1 MENGDRRVP
10 GKLARRAAHL
20 YGLSLIVLPV
30 ETDWS
35 EPPQCEGKDVAA
47 CLAGL
52 GYPGLAY
59 LRPAKKKNPAEVL
72 FAALNCD
79 ELESRLT
86 EALPWVVLEYPDLD
100 WNWLVTAAK
109 THNLQNRLGFVTSV
123 SRRLAEVDVLSI
135 VLASQRAFI
144 LELAGRGS
152 PLHKKYRLHIECVTV
167 AAIPEDYEQR
177 LTEMF
182 PGSFSY
188 LRLLALDPYD
198 VALSKLERNSQRDRD
213 DVKFLAEKVPFDLE
227 VQRYEKELRPN
238 LGNPKREDLTI
249 QLWIDAITEQ
259 RGRQQV

>member
-1 MENGDRRVP
+1 MPHKAIPEPWKSFLADIDGSLTKRVEFECI
-10 GKLARRAAHL
+10 GGFVVTAL
-20 YGLSLIVLPV
+20 YGLP
-30 ETDWS
+30 
-35 EPPQCEGKDVAA
+35 
-47 CLAGL
+47 
-52 GYPGLAY
+52 
-59 LRPAKKKNPAEVL
+59 RP
-72 FAALNCD
+72 
-79 ELESRLT
+79 
-86 EALPWVVLEYPDLD
+86 
-100 WNWLVTAAK
+100 TAD
-109 THNLQNRLGFVTSV
+109 
-123 SRRLAEVDVLSI
+123 VDVLSI
-135 VLASQRAFI
+135 VPASQRAFI

-227 VQRYEKELRPN
+227 VLRQRYEKELRPN